1 MNGLRIGVGVGLVGV
16 VPADILVVAR
26 DVVSVAAVADVVTG
40 DPDLAG
46 SGVVNLLNWDI
57 GVEVVVAVVVTVTE
71 TASMTADRDI
81 EVRFGLGF
89 VGGGEGE
96 QRDCDSGDSE
106 SGFEILHDFVL
117 RFVCLGQAVS
127 SSRPGVC
134 LVLIG

>member
-16 VPADILVVAR
+16 VPADILVVAGHPVR
-26 DVVSVAAVADVVTG
+26 VAAMSDVVTG
-40 DPDLAG
+40 DPDFAG

-57 GVEVVVAVVVTVTE
+57 DVEVVVAVVVTVTE

-96 QRDCDSGDSE
+96 QRDCDSGDGE
-106 SGFEILHDFVL
+106 CGFEIFHGGVLRVL
-117 RFVCLGQAVS
+117 RFLFQA
-127 SSRPGVC
+127 P
-134 LVLIG
+134 

>member
-57 GVEVVVAVVVTVTE
+57 EVEVVVAVVVTVTE

-89 VGGGEGE
+89 VGRGEGE

-106 SGFEILHDFVL
+106 CGFEIFHDQVLRVL
-117 RFVCLGQAVS
+117 RFLCQAPQ
-127 SSRPGVC
+127 RFG
-134 LVLIG
+134 LLNFVLIG